1 MSESSLSPPSEDATS
16 PGGDPVRLLIVGGI
30 GRSGS
35 TLLDRLLGQLPG
47 HVSVGEL
54 GVRLWDRSLS
64 RNWPCGCGK
73 PFRSCPF
80 WTAVGEHAFGGWDT
94 LDLTEVIRL
103 QRAVNQTQ
111 KVPMLLAPRLVPGFS
126 TALDRYL
133 EYLTRVYAAIRT
145 VSGARVVVDSS
156 TEPAVPYLL
165 RHSRALDVRLA
176 HVVRDPRGVAYS
188 WTKKKPNR
196 AELGGD
202 GKPAFMPT
210 IKPRKVARRWMTING
225 LITPLPRL
233 GVPVIRLRYE
243 DVVTRPAEELTRV
256 AHLLGEDLSPQDLP
270 FVRPTEVELHEAH
283 TASGNPN
290 RFDSGW
296 VTLRLDE
303 AWREN
308 LPTQQRRVVEVITG
322 PLRRV
327 YGYTP

>member
-1 MSESSLSPPSEDATS
+1 MPDPSSASTS
-16 PGGDPVRLLIVGGI
+16 AGRTTDNDRVRLLVVGGI

-54 GVRLWDRSLS
+54 GVRLWDRSLT
-64 RNWPCGCGK
+64 RDWPCGCGQ

-80 WTAVGEHAFGGWDT
+80 WTEVGERAFGGWDAI
-94 LDLTEVIRL
+94 DLPEVIRL

-111 KVPMLLAPRLVPGFS
+111 KVPMLLAPRIVPGFS
-126 TALDRYL
+126 ATLDRYL
-133 EYLTRVYAAIRT
+133 GYLTKVYAAIRD

-156 TEPAVPYLL
+156 KAPSVPYML
-165 RHSRALDVRLA
+165 RHAEELDVTIA

-188 WTKKKPNR
+188 WTKQKPNR

-225 LITPLPRL
+225 MITALPRV

-243 DVVTRPAEELTRV
+243 DVVTRPGEELARV
-256 AHLLGEDLSPQDLP
+256 AQRLGEDVDPDELS
-270 FVRPTEVELHEAH
+270 FIRSTEVELQEAH

-296 VTLRLDE
+296 VPLRLDE
-303 AWREN
+303 AWRDE
-308 LPTQQRRVVEVITG
+308 LPADSRRTVELITA